1 MRAPKFPWEKQSWKR
16 FSARVGHLHVE
27 VRKNPGGGW
36 CVGEVFGCHHHPASR
51 EVHQFLEDA
60 QFEAELTAIR
70 LLAETRQT
78 IHELES
84 H

>member
-1 MRAPKFPWEKQSWKR
+1 
-16 FSARVGHLHVE
+16 
-27 VRKNPGGGW
+27 
-36 CVGEVFGCHHHPASR
+36 
-51 EVHQFLEDA
+51 VHQFLEDA